1 MERADY
7 GVGSWDAE
15 RWGNH
20 RALVEVSS
28 TGEKARVRIPWR
40 RCDDE
45 AEKKGVFVRRAADDS
60 EIPRVYV
67 HRISREFCEIAFDT
81 AGVIGGGIP
90 GIYEVYYMR
99 GGGNVHSAF
108 PVTSYQAQ
116 PLDPDK
122 RWSAETA
129 REWESLPEARL
140 VRIESCGGFHSFY
153 PMEICAA
160 GDETAE
166 LMARFA
172 ERPFLIFPEHREYPI
187 RMKDDLPLR
196 WVERGA
202 FGDFHGEAER
212 GEFFVLQ
219 LGLFRGGGSGGGAG
233 GVGGA
238 GVRKG
243 DKERDEEGPGRVALE
258 FGALRGSG
266 GEIGAERFTCF
277 NLGGT
282 DFRGRAFTKEV
293 FLEPRRV
300 KALWIGIDLADDI
313 RPGEYAGE
321 LKVSVDGRAERVSL
335 TLRVAD
341 RHARFRG
348 DDRPARHSRLRWLN
362 STLGMEGP
370 PVGPYTPVRLE
381 GRRFDILGRRIE
393 MGENGLPAGLT
404 SFFNPEVTGIG
415 DEGFALLAAPMR
427 FRLEGARGAEASA
440 DGVSGDASEG
450 WIHDSPSLGVT
461 EDGSGTLMQ
470 TSRREEVT
478 LEKKVLIEPEGF
490 IEYRCRMEA
499 RGDVEG
505 DIELKDTV
513 LEIPLREQAVKY
525 AVGLGM
531 VGGAAPEGFEWRWDT
546 ANRNQDT
553 IWLGSERG
561 GLRVLLFD
569 DNYRTPL
576 VNIYYKNDPLNL
588 PVSWDNGGRGCVELI
603 RRGGVCLLRCS
614 GGARRM
620 RAGEVLHFNFRLAVT
635 PFRTLDTE
643 GQWAVR
649 FCHRAGD
656 PAEIRDQGANV
667 INVHHANPMNP
678 YINYPFLRPG
688 ELRDYA
694 DSVHDLGMKMRVYYT
709 VRELTN
715 HTPEIFA
722 LESLDN
728 EIFQDGPGGGHS
740 WLREHVHGG
749 YLPAWYVPEYGC
761 ASISNRSES
770 RWENFYIQGLKWLI
784 DEIGIDGVY
793 LDDFILGRNTMKRMR
808 RVLDE
813 YRPGSLIDVHSFSQY
828 DKERAGYA
836 SSINLYMEHL
846 PYVNRLWLGE
856 DFQYDRGPDYWM
868 TEAAGIPFGT
878 MSEMLHAGGHL
889 WRGMLYGMT
898 CRLPHESGDPRPVW
912 EVWDMFGMAGSR
924 MLGYWSVNCPVRTG
938 REDVLATVYE
948 KDDSR
953 LIAVGSWC
961 KDEVKELY
969 LEMEGY
975 PGGASGE
982 VSGGETGE
990 AFEGV
995 SERAAGNGRGGAAG
1009 AWELYSPGMGGRQDE
1024 EVLDPAGPIRVP
1036 AEQGRLLILRKKK
1049 D

>member
-28 TGEKARVRIPWR
+28 TGEKARARIPWR
-40 RCDDE
+40 RWDDE
-45 AEKKGVFVRRAADDS
+45 AEKKGVFVHRAADDT

-140 VRIESCGGFHSFY
+140 VRIESCGSFHSFY

-166 LMARFA
+166 LMERFA

-219 LGLFRGGGSGGGAG
+219 LGLFRGGGGAG

-258 FGALRGSG
+258 FGSLRGSG

-300 KALWIGIDLADDI
+300 KALWIGIDLTDDI

-321 LKVSVDGRAERVSL
+321 LRVSVDGRAERVSL

-370 PVGPYTPVRLE
+370 PVEPYTPVRLE

-415 DEGFALLAAPMR
+415 DEGFALLAAPMS
-427 FRLEGARGAEASA
+427 FRLEGARGRR
-440 DGVSGDASEG
+440 
-450 WIHDSPSLGVT
+450 LR
-461 EDGSGTLMQ
+461 Q
-470 TSRREEVT
+470 T
-478 LEKKVLIEPEGF
+478 GF
-490 IEYRCRMEA
+490 
-499 RGDVEG
+499 RGM
-505 DIELKDTV
+505 
-513 LEIPLREQAVKY
+513 P
-525 AVGLGM
+525 
-531 VGGAAPEGFEWRWDT
+531 
-546 ANRNQDT
+546 
-553 IWLGSERG
+553 
-561 GLRVLLFD
+561 
-569 DNYRTPL
+569 
-576 VNIYYKNDPLNL
+576 
-588 PVSWDNGGRGCVELI
+588 
-603 RRGGVCLLRCS
+603 RRGGF
-614 GGARRM
+614 M
-620 RAGEVLHFNFRLAVT
+620 TH
-635 PFRTLDTE
+635 P
-643 GQWAVR
+643 
-649 FCHRAGD
+649 
-656 PAEIRDQGANV
+656 
-667 INVHHANPMNP
+667 
-678 YINYPFLRPG
+678 
-688 ELRDYA
+688 
-694 DSVHDLGMKMRVYYT
+694 
-709 VRELTN
+709 
-715 HTPEIFA
+715 
-722 LESLDN
+722 
-728 EIFQDGPGGGHS
+728 
-740 WLREHVHGG
+740 
-749 YLPAWYVPEYGC
+749 
-761 ASISNRSES
+761 
-770 RWENFYIQGLKWLI
+770 
-784 DEIGIDGVY
+784 
-793 LDDFILGRNTMKRMR
+793 
-808 RVLDE
+808 
-813 YRPGSLIDVHSFSQY
+813 
-828 DKERAGYA
+828 
-836 SSINLYMEHL
+836 
-846 PYVNRLWLGE
+846 LWG
-856 DFQYDRGPDYWM
+856 
-868 TEAAGIPFGT
+868 
-878 MSEMLHAGGHL
+878 
-889 WRGMLYGMT
+889 
-898 CRLPHESGDPRPVW
+898 
-912 EVWDMFGMAGSR
+912 
-924 MLGYWSVNCPVRTG
+924 
-938 REDVLATVYE
+938 
-948 KDDSR
+948 
-953 LIAVGSWC
+953 
-961 KDEVKELY
+961 
-969 LEMEGY
+969 
-975 PGGASGE
+975 
-982 VSGGETGE
+982 
-990 AFEGV
+990 
-995 SERAAGNGRGGAAG
+995 
-1009 AWELYSPGMGGRQDE
+1009 
-1024 EVLDPAGPIRVP
+1024 
-1036 AEQGRLLILRKKK
+1036 
-1049 D
+1049 